1 MNKMTETL
9 SSESTPAPDFDV
21 LVIGGGPA
29 GATIS
34 ALLAK
39 RGRRVVL
46 IEKDQHPRFH
56 IGESL
61 LPMNL
66 PLFEEL
72 GVADE
77 VADIGMR
84 KDGIDFH
91 DHEGGEARRSTI
103 YFDEAMD
110 NSFPHAYQVLR
121 SDFDRLLL
129 DNARRCGVEVRQQT
143 RVTSL
148 DRLEADGCQARISD
162 AEGRESTVTARF
174 LIDASG
180 RDAFLSHRLKLMR
193 RHPNHNAAAIFGH
206 FRNVPRREGRDEGNI
221 GLHWF
226 EQGWV
231 WVIPLKN
238 GVTSVGAVCWPEY
251 LKTRGDMPLGDFLQQ
266 IIAGSPTLSPLMES
280 AEQVTEI
287 QGTGNYSYWSDRL
300 YGDGYLMVGDSFAF
314 VDPVFSSGV
323 FLAMKAARSGADAV
337 DAILDGAP
345 NANALLARHERLLRR
360 GIRTVSW
367 FIFRYNS
374 SILRRLF
381 MKPRNRFGIKSA
393 IISVLAGDTFGGTP
407 IGFPVFLFKLIYTLA
422 NLSNPRASLAFASR
436 RRRNNRMTIS
446 M

>member
-1 MNKMTETL
+1 MTENNL
-9 SSESTPAPDFDV
+9 PADVPVTDYDV

-39 RGRRVVL
+39 RGRSVVL

-61 LPMNL
+61 LPMNM
-66 PLFEEL
+66 PLFQEL

-77 VADIGMR
+77 VAKIGMR
-84 KDGIDFH
+84 KNGIDFF
-91 DHEGGEARRSTI
+91 DSEKGVSRRTTI

-110 NSFPHAYQVLR
+110 NSFPHAYQVRR

-129 DNARRCGVEVRQQT
+129 DNAQRCGVEVRQQK

-148 DRLEADGCQARISD
+148 DRLQADGCQARITD
-162 AEGRESTVTARF
+162 AEGREGTVTARF
-174 LIDASG
+174 LVDASG
-180 RDAFLSHRLKLMR
+180 RDTFLSR
-193 RHPNHNAAAIFGH
+193 RFKQLRRNPDHNAAAIFGH
-206 FRNVPRREGRDEGNI
+206 FRDVPRRESRDEGNI

-226 EQGWV
+226 EHGWF
-231 WVIPLKN
+231 WVIPLKD

-251 LKTRGDMPLGDFLQQ
+251 LKTRGDMPLDDFLQRT
-266 IIAGSPTLSPLMES
+266 IARSPTLSPLMES
-280 AEQVTEI
+280 AEPVAKA

-300 YGDGYLMVGDSFAF
+300 YGEGYLLVGDSFAF

-323 FLAMKAARSGADAV
+323 FLAMKSAQSGAEAV
-337 DAILDGAP
+337 DAILGGAP
-345 NANALLARHERLLRR
+345 NAAVLLARHERFLRR

-367 FIFRYNS
+367 FIYRYNS
-374 SILRRLF
+374 PTLRRLF
-381 MKPRNRFGIKSA
+381 MTPSNRFRIKSA
-393 IISVLAGDTFGGTP
+393 IISVLAGDTFGRTP
-407 IGFPVFLFKLIYTLA
+407 IRIPVFVFKLIYTMI
-422 NLSNPRASLAFASR
+422 NLSNWRGSLAFMSR

-446 M
+446 T

>member
-1 MNKMTETL
+1 MTETQ

-34 ALLAK
+34 ALLTK

-56 IGESL
+56 VGESL

-77 VADIGMR
+77 VADIGMH
-84 KDGIDFH
+84 KSGIDFYAR
-91 DHEGGEARRSTI
+91 EKGETLHTTI

-110 NSFPHAYQVLR
+110 NSYPHAYQVRR
-121 SDFDRLLL
+121 SEFDRLLL
-129 DNARRCGVEVRQQT
+129 DNAQRCGVDVRQLT

-148 DRLEADGCQARISD
+148 DRLEADGCQARIQD
-162 AEGRESTVTARF
+162 AEGKESTVSARF

-180 RDAFLSHRLKLMR
+180 RDAFLSRRLKLMR
-193 RHPNHNAAAIFGH
+193 RNPDHNAAAMFGH
-206 FRNVPRREGRDEGNI
+206 FRNVPRLEGRDEGNI

-226 EQGWV
+226 EHGWF
-231 WVIPLKN
+231 WVIPLKD
-238 GVTSVGAVCWPEY
+238 GVTSVGVVCWPEY
-251 LKTRGDMPLGDFLQQ
+251 LKTRGDMPLDDFLLQT
-266 IIAGSPTLSPLMES
+266 IASSPTLSPLMEA
-280 AEQVTEI
+280 AEQVAEI

-300 YGDGYLMVGDSFAF
+300 YGDGYLLAGDAFAF

-323 FLAMKAARSGADAV
+323 FLAMKSAESGAEAV
-337 DAILDGAP
+337 DAILEGTQD
-345 NANALLARHERLLRR
+345 ANALLARHERYLLR

-367 FIFRYNS
+367 FIYRFNS
-374 SILRRLF
+374 PTLRHLF
-381 MKPRNRFGIKSA
+381 MHPSDKFRIKA
-393 IISVLAGDTFGGTP
+393 GIISILAGDIYGRTP
-407 IGFPVFLFKLIYTLA
+407 IGLPVFLFKLIYAFHNLA
-422 NLSNPRASLAFASR
+422 NWRAGLAFAFR
-436 RRRNNRMTIS
+436 RRRNNRMRDST
-446 M
+446 

>member
-1 MNKMTETL
+1 MTENQ
-9 SSESTPAPDFDV
+9 PPDGAPVTDYDV

-39 RGRRVVL
+39 RGHGVVL

-61 LPMNL
+61 LPMNM
-66 PLFEEL
+66 PLFQEL

-77 VADIGMR
+77 VAEIGMR
-84 KDGIDFH
+84 KNGIDFY
-91 DHEGGEARRSTI
+91 DPGKGTARRTTV

-110 NSFPHAYQVLR
+110 NSHPHAYQVRR
-121 SDFDRLLL
+121 SDFDHLLL
-129 DNARRCGVEVRQQT
+129 DNAQRSGVEVRQQA

-148 DRLEADGCQARISD
+148 DRLGADGCQARIQD
-162 AEGRESTVTARF
+162 AEGRESTVSARF

-180 RDAFLSHRLKLMR
+180 RDTFLSRRNKLR
-193 RHPNHNAAAIFGH
+193 RRNPDHNAAAIFGH

-226 EQGWV
+226 EHGWF
-231 WVIPLKN
+231 WVIPLKD

-251 LKTRGDMPLGDFLQQ
+251 LKSRGNMPLDEFLRQT
-266 IIAGSPTLSPLMES
+266 IAGSPTLSPLMES
-280 AEQVTEI
+280 ARQVTDI

-300 YGDGYLMVGDSFAF
+300 YGDGYLLVGDSFAF
-314 VDPVFSSGV
+314 IDPVFSSGV
-323 FLAMKAARSGADAV
+323 FLAMKSAESGADAV
-337 DAILDGAP
+337 DAILNGAP
-345 NANALLARHERLLRR
+345 NANALLARHERFLRR
-360 GIRTVSW
+360 GIKTVSW
-367 FIFRYNS
+367 FIYRYNS
-374 SILRRLF
+374 PTLRRLF
-381 MKPRNRFGIKSA
+381 MNPSNKFRIKSA

-407 IGFPVFLFKLIYTLA
+407 IGLPVFIFKLIYTISS
-422 NLSNPRASLAFASR
+422 LSNWRGALTFIFR

-446 M
+446 T